1 MKISEIEEILINGE
15 YPDSSIELFKTALK
29 RVPAG
34 NRCQHCYATA
44 AAMKRSDYKDA
55 LFLIEYGLQFCDSAT
70 DRMRAYHNTA
80 VIYEDIKYFENA
92 RNNYINAMNA
102 ICEGNDSPYLYEYAF
117 HLMRVEM
124 HISRFCYTEELKKYY
139 TLAVKA
145 DGFSRSFIKNSFYEA
160 VAELIISMNEKNYA
174 AAKIAYE
181 RACEL
186 STPQYKGP
194 LTALLKRHRFE
205 ETAGVTEEAEQFL
218 KNLLL

>member
-55 LFLIEYGLQFCDSAT
+55 LFLIEYGLQFCESPT
-70 DRMRAYHNTA
+70 DRMRAYHNA
-80 VIYEDIKYFENA
+80 AMIYENIKNFENA

-102 ICEGNDSPYLYEYAF
+102 ICAGKESEYLYEYAI

-124 HISRFCYTEELKKYY
+124 HSSRFSFTEELKKYY
-139 TLAVKA
+139 TLAVRA
-145 DGFSRSFIKNSFYEA
+145 DGFSRALMKNSFYET
-160 VAELIISMNEKNYA
+160 VAELIIFMNDKNYV

-186 STPQYKGP
+186 STTQYKGP

-205 ETAGVTEEAEQFL
+205 ETAGVTEEAAQFL